1 MNNKDFDI
9 KNEFEKL
16 LQKEPMDNK
25 IDILAALLTGNYKP
39 IFEEYANDFIANAD
53 NAVINAHCVY
63 DFCADLSFS
72 FFTLLIEQNLI
83 DESCMD
89 SYKALINTW
98 SKKNAELDN
107 EFRKTV
113 SKIDPD
119 NIPIKTFPENTTD
132 GEKELLNRLAK
143 NYHIKREL
151 SQNNKFPLFNKHGA
165 KRLVKALYEYEPSFT
180 ANNAYTFMIMFI
192 ETGLEG
198 CIIQN
203 YCREVKKD
211 MPIRNSKT
219 HETGNKNGL

>member
-1 MNNKDFDI
+1 MNKKGFDI

-16 LQKEPMDNK
+16 LQAETDNNK
-25 IDILAALLTGNYKP
+25 IDILAALLVGNYKSF
-39 IFEEYANDFIANAD
+39 FEDYANDFIVNAD

-63 DFCADLSFS
+63 DFCADFSFS

-89 SYKALINTW
+89 SYKDLINTW
-98 SKKNAELDN
+98 SKKNSDLDN

-113 SKIDPD
+113 SKIDPN
-119 NIPIKTFPENTTD
+119 NIPIKTFPENITD
-132 GEKELLNRLAK
+132 AEKELLNRLAK

-151 SQNNKFPLFNKHGA
+151 TQNNKFPLFSKHGA
-165 KRLVKALYEYEPSFT
+165 KRLVKALYEYAPSFT
-180 ANNAYTFMIMFI
+180 ANSAYTFMIMFI

-198 CIIQN
+198 CIVQN

-211 MPIRNSKT
+211 MPYEKQK
-219 HETGNKNGL
+219 TGNEKV